1 MYLESLC
8 FLTNEK
14 LTEAEINE
22 ESVFFVSA
30 GVLRDVTTHFIV
42 DGRSLSKLGGN
53 HVKVRIINP
62 SGSNTD
68 AYITDK
74 GDGTFRVEYTAFE
87 DGRSLRPPHS
97 RPSRC
102 IIKINKPAAV
112 RREDLMSA
120 PADHSARNH

>member
-1 MYLESLC
+1 MYLEWHDSLY

-14 LTEAEINE
+14 PTQAEIDE
-22 ESVFFVSA
+22 EFVSFVSA

-42 DGRSLSKLGGN
+42 DGRSLSKLAGN

-62 SGSNTD
+62 SGANTD

-87 DGRSLRPPHS
+87 DGRSLRPPHF
-97 RPSRC
+97 PT
-102 IIKINKPAAV
+102 
-112 RREDLMSA
+112 L
-120 PADHSARNH
+120 